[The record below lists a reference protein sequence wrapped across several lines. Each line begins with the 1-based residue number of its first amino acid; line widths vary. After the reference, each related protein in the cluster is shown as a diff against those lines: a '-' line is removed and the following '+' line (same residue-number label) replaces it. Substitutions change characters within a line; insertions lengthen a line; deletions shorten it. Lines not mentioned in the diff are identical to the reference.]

1 MIDALNGVLDTIIII
16 NMYLHVN
23 IFWWAAMHLLEPVC
37 GVAGLVHDDW
47 AQGDSPSNHRNNIT
61 AMLCRSLGDHTH
73 QFVSQIQTTIKYF
86 L

>member
-1 MIDALNGVLDTIIII
+1 
-16 NMYLHVN
+16 
-23 IFWWAAMHLLEPVC
+23 MHLLEPVC

-47 AQGDSPSNHRNNIT
+47 AQGDSPSNHHNNIT